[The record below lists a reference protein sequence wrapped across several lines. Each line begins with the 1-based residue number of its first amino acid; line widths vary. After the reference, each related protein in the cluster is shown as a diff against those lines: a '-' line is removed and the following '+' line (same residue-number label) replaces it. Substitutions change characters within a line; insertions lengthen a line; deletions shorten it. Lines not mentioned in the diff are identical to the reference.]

1 MEGPDRMTDYEKH
14 LHEYRERSR
23 LLREEIPD
31 AMSGFARL
39 HGGAMSEGALDVR
52 TKELVA
58 LGMSIT
64 SQCTGCIAAHV
75 DAAFRAGATR
85 AELFEVVGVAIL
97 MGGGPATYYGGEA
110 YDAIVSLDPNSPET
124 EESPAADTPESAQRD
139 G

>member
-1 MEGPDRMTDYEKH
+1 MTDYKEHLKH
-14 LHEYRERSR
+14 YRENSR
-23 LLREEIPD
+23 RLREEIPE

-39 HGGAMSEGALDVR
+39 HGGAMSAGVLDVR

-58 LGMSIT
+58 LGMAIT

-85 AELFEVVGVAIL
+85 AELFEVIGVAML

-110 YDAIVSLDPNSPET
+110 YEAIVSLDPNPPVDAT
-124 EESPAADTPESAQRD
+124 DAADGTDQPPR
-139 G
+139 

>member
-1 MEGPDRMTDYEKH
+1 MTDYRAH
-14 LHEYRERSR
+14 LKRYRENSR

-39 HGGAMSEGALDVR
+39 HGGAMSAGALDVR
-52 TKELVA
+52 TKELIA
-58 LGMSIT
+58 LGIAIT

-110 YDAIVSLDPNSPET
+110 YEAIVSLDPASPPADGT
-124 EESPAADTPESAQRD
+124 EVSAD
-139 G
+139 

>member
-1 MEGPDRMTDYEKH
+1 MTDYAAHLKH
-14 LHEYRERSR
+14 YRENSR
-23 LLREEIPD
+23 KLREEIPD

-39 HGGAMSEGALDVR
+39 HGGAMSAGVLDVR
-52 TKELVA
+52 TKELIA
-58 LGMSIT
+58 LGMAIT

-110 YDAIVSLDPNSPET
+110 YEAITALDPNP
-124 EESPAADTPESAQRD
+124 PAASADELDDQPA